1 MFLTYVLDVPDLCIH
16 TNLSDLCINLIVSDL
31 CIHTD
36 LSDLCIHTDLSDLCG
51 VFVKTFTKYKI
62 GYLHTLSKGP
72 SYV

>member
-16 TNLSDLCINLIVSDL
+16 TNLSDL